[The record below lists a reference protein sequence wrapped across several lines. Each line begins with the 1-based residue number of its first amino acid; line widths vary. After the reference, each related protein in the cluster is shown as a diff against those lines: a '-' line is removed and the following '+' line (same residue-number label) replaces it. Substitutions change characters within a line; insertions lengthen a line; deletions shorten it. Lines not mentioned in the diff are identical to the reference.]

1 MLFGKKAD
9 LPFDKEAILSELIKL
24 RIKTR
29 VLENKFSYKG
39 NDVLALSCK
48 KYLKDLKECSD
59 LVAQMLPPRD
69 KHKAKLFARKSKEY
83 LRKTRDLLQECEEF
97 EYPIKNGTVEQI
109 INDLKTLILDITSV

>member
-1 MLFGKKAD
+1 MLFGKKTD
-9 LPFDKEAILSELIKL
+9 LPFDKEAIFLELLKL
-24 RIKTR
+24 QVKTR

-39 NDVLALSCK
+39 NDVLALSCQ
-48 KYLKDLKECSD
+48 KYTKALKECSD

-69 KHKAKLFARKSKEY
+69 KRKAKFFARKSKEY